1 MIQSILY
8 LVFLNVLAGVPI
20 SKVKMGKGKVALIAL
35 LLLTNLFYLCNLPQ
49 R

>member
-20 SKVKMGKGKVALIAL
+20 ARVKMGAGKVVLITL
-35 LLLTNLFYLCNLPQ
+35 LLLTDLFYLCNLPH